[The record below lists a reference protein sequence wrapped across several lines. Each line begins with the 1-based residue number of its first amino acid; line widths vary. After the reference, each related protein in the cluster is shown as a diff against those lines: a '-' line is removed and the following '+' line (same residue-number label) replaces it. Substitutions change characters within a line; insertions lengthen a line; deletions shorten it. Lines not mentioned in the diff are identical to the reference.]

1 MAFVHP
7 QSCECT
13 KSELDLFAVPPTQ
26 TSIESGNY
34 VEYNPIA
41 TISQGTPIEFSIT
54 GAGQDYLDLASTQ
67 LYVKAQ
73 IIKANNDPID
83 NNDNVGPT
91 NLFLHSLFSEVDITL
106 NDTLVTSSNNTYA
119 YRSYL
124 ETLLSYGEGAKTSQ
138 LTSALFYKDVAGH
151 LENAN
156 PNDDAANNT
165 GFKKRSNLTNEG
177 RVVDMLGCVHSDL
190 FFQDRFLP
198 NDVNIKVRLVRNKDA
213 FCLMS
218 AVQGAAFKVK
228 ILECKLYV
236 RKVKLSPSVFLA
248 HAKALEVGNVKFPIR
263 RTICKTFTIPAGNL
277 DASQESL
284 FTGQLPTRIV
294 IGCVDNDAFNGS
306 YAKNPFNFKHMG
318 LTQLK
323 VYLDGQQ
330 HSVKPLEMNFA
341 TRQYIN
347 AYASL
352 FMGTGKWKRDEGN
365 LISREDFA
373 GGYALYAFDLT
384 ADQCEGEHFNLVRQG
399 NVRVDL
405 KFSAALTNTINV
417 IAFAE
422 FENILEIDRS
432 RNVLFDYKS

>member
-13 KSELDLFAVPPTQ
+13 KSELDLFIVPPTQ
-26 TSIESGNY
+26 TSIEAGSFI
-34 VEYNPIA
+34 EYNPIA

-54 GAGQDYLDLASTQ
+54 GAGQDYLDLSSTQ
-67 LYVKAQ
+67 LYVRAQ
-73 IIKANNDPID
+73 IIRANNDPID
-83 NNDNVGPT
+83 DGDHVGPV

-106 NDTLVTSSNNTYA
+106 NDTLVTASNNTYA

-124 ETLLSYGEGAKTSQ
+124 ETILSYGNAAKTSQ
-138 LTSALFYKDVAGH
+138 LTSALYYKDNAGH
-151 LENAN
+151 FEDAN
-156 PNDDAANNT
+156 PHDNNAANN
-165 GFKKRSNLTNEG
+165 GFKKRSTLTDEG
-177 RVVDMLGCVHSDL
+177 RVVDMLGCIHSDL

-198 NDVNIKVRLVRNKDA
+198 NDVNIRVRLVRNKDS

-218 AVQGAAFKVK
+218 SVQGAAYKVR

-248 HAKALEVGNVKFPIR
+248 HAKALERGNVKFPIR
-263 RTICKTFTIPAGNL
+263 RAVCKTFTIPRGNL

-284 FTGQLPTRIV
+284 FSGQLPTRLV
-294 IGCVDNDAFNGS
+294 IGCVDNDAFNGI
-306 YAKNPFNFKHMG
+306 YAKNPFNFKHMN

-330 HSVKPLEMNFA
+330 QSVKPLEINFA
-341 TRQYIN
+341 NNQYIN
-347 AYASL
+347 AYATL
-352 FMGTGKWKRDEGN
+352 FLGTGKWMRDEGN
-365 LISREDFA
+365 QISREDFA

-384 ADQCEGEHFNLVRQG
+384 ADLCEGDHFNLVKQG
-399 NVRVDL
+399 NIRLDM
-405 KFSAALTNTINV
+405 KFAQALPNTINV

-432 RNVLFDYKS
+432 RNVIFDYKN

>member
-13 KSELDLFAVPPTQ
+13 KSELDLFIVPPTQ
-26 TSIESGNY
+26 TSIESGTF

-54 GAGQDYLDLASTQ
+54 GAGQDYLDLSNTQ
-67 LYVKAQ
+67 LYVRAQ
-73 IIKANNDPID
+73 IVRANNEVIEAID
-83 NNDNVGPT
+83 HVGPI

-106 NDTLVTSSNNTYA
+106 NDTLVTASNNTYA

-124 ETLLSYGEGAKTSQ
+124 ETLLSYGTGAKTSQ
-138 LTSALFYKDVAGH
+138 LTSALYYKDTASH
-151 LENAN
+151 FENSN
-156 PNDDAANNT
+156 PHDDAAENM
-165 GFKKRSNLTNEG
+165 GFKRRSALTDEG
-177 RVVDMLGCVHSDL
+177 RVVDMLGCIHSDL

-198 NDVNIKVRLVRNKDA
+198 NDINIRIRLVRNKDA

-218 AVQGAAFKVK
+218 SVAAAAYKVR
-228 ILECKLYV
+228 ILECKLFV

-248 HAKALEVGNVKFPIR
+248 HAKALEHGNVKFPIR
-263 RTICKTFTIPAGNL
+263 RAICKTFTIPRGNL

-284 FTGQLPTRIV
+284 FSGQIPTRLV

-306 YAKNPFNFKHMG
+306 YTKNPFNFKHMN
-318 LTQLK
+318 LSQLK
-323 VYLDGQQ
+323 VYVDGQQ
-330 HSVKPLEMNFA
+330 HFVKPLEINFA
-341 TRQYIN
+341 NNQYIN

-352 FMGTGKWKRDEGN
+352 FMGTGKWMRDEGN
-365 LISREDFA
+365 GISREDFP

-384 ADQCEGEHFNLVRQG
+384 ADLSENDHFNLIRQG
-399 NVRVDL
+399 NIRLDM
-405 KFSAALTNTINV
+405 KFSQALASTINV

-432 RNVLFDYKS
+432 RNVIFDYKN